1 MTKSRQPAGKPS
13 DTVGGSRIQQIADFL
28 PVPASSLVEGAT
40 THDQTSG
47 ASGPAAHVT
56 DFVATS
62 ESLALTRALARI
74 PDEKLRKS
82 IVQLAEQIAARYPV
96 N

>member
-1 MTKSRQPAGKPS
+1 L
-13 DTVGGSRIQQIADFL
+13 F
-28 PVPASSLVEGAT
+28 EGAAT
-40 THDQTSG
+40 RDQTSG
-47 ASGPAAHVT
+47 VTGPGAHVT

-62 ESLALTRALARI
+62 EGVALSRALARI
-74 PDEKLRKS
+74 PDEKLRNS

>member
-1 MTKSRQPAGKPS
+1 MTKSRQPVGKPS
-13 DTVGGSRIQQIADFL
+13 VTAGGSRIQQSADSL
-28 PVPASSLVEGAT
+28 PVPASSLFT

>member
-1 MTKSRQPAGKPS
+1 MTKSRQPVAKPS
-13 DTVGGSRIQQIADFL
+13 VTVGGSRAQQSADSL
-28 PVPASSLVEGAT
+28 PVPASSLFEGAAT
-40 THDQTSG
+40 RDQTSG
-47 ASGPAAHVT
+47 ASGPAADVT

>member
-1 MTKSRQPAGKPS
+1 MTKSRQPVGKPS
-13 DTVGGSRIQQIADFL
+13 VTVGGSRIQQSADFL
-28 PVPASSLVEGAT
+28 PVPASSSFEGAT
-40 THDQTSG
+40 THDQSS

>member
-1 MTKSRQPAGKPS
+1 MTKSRQPVGKPS
-13 DTVGGSRIQQIADFL
+13 VTVGGSRIQQTADFL
-28 PVPASSLVEGAT
+28 PVPASSLFEGAA
-40 THDQTSG
+40 THDPG